1 MHKRGILLT
10 GTLTVSIILTGC
22 FQGEQSI
29 EEMDPPQDAEEVNNA
44 EDMPSSGDEAAED
57 EDNTAEEEDAVEEGD
72 TEGNA
77 SETVARELY
86 LLDSNGMVASQTL
99 ELPNPDSKEVA
110 TQVIEHLVKGGPV
123 TSMLPNGFQAVLPEG
138 TEVLGLNL
146 QEDGTLIVDMSSD
159 FENYEAENE
168 VKILESMTHTLT
180 QFENVEKMQ
189 LRIEGEEQEE
199 MPVNGTPIKEG
210 YSKANGINITK
221 TDTLDLLEAQ
231 AVTMYYPAE
240 HNENRYYV
248 PVTQYVEGDSEEM
261 LGSIVEEMIGGP
273 SLNTNVTHVF
283 NPETELTNTPTLEN
297 GVLELVF
304 NEGILADA
312 DQPMISD
319 EVMETIVR
327 TLTEQQAVEAV
338 DVKVESVEQLV
349 NENGETYDEPVT
361 KQSFLPS
368 EKL

>member
-1 MHKRGILLT
+1 MLKRGILLT
-10 GTLTVSIILTGC
+10 GTLTFSIILTGC
-22 FQGEQSI
+22 LQGEQSI
-29 EEMDPPQDAEEVNNA
+29 EEMDPPQDAEEVNNL
-44 EDMPSSGDEAAED
+44 EDTPSSGDETAED
-57 EDNTAEEEDAVEEGD
+57 EDTAAEEEDAEE
-72 TEGNA
+72 NV
-77 SETVARELY
+77 SETVPRELY

-110 TQVIEHLVKGGPV
+110 TQVLEYLVKGGPV

-138 TEVLGLNL
+138 TEVLSLNL
-146 QEDGTLIVDMSSD
+146 QEDGTLIVDVSSD
-159 FENYEAENE
+159 FQNYEAENE

-189 LRIEGEEQEE
+189 LRIEGEAQEE
-199 MPVNGTPIKEG
+199 MPVNGTPIGEG
-210 YSKANGINITK
+210 YSRANGINITK
-221 TDTLDLLEAQ
+221 TDTLDLLDSQ

-248 PVTQYVEGDSEEM
+248 PVTQYVEGESEEM
-261 LGSIVEEMIGGP
+261 FGSIVEEMIQGP
-273 SLNTNVTHVF
+273 GLNTNVTHVF
-283 NPETELTNTPTLEN
+283 NPETVLTDTPTLEN

-338 DVKVESVEQLV
+338 DIKVENVEQLV
-349 NENGETYDEPVT
+349 NENGEMYDEPVT
-361 KQSFLPS
+361 KQSFLPT